1 MDKVTIYNF
10 TDPMMGLS
18 YESEPFFRQ
27 LETHFGDQVELKFV
41 MGGLV
46 RDVADFM
53 IADDFREGEEKAFI
67 HYNARLAKIYESEQ
81 GISGMPIKM
90 DKLNL
95 FSAERRSSMPLNLAY
110 KAAQLTDSLK
120 ADQFLYRLRYA
131 TIVEQ
136 RETNREAEIFAV
148 AQETGLDIRCFKH
161 YFNDGAAQQVL
172 AQDWRWRAELG
183 VRGLPAYLFEYQGK
197 QRLVSGVLTY
207 EHLASLI
214 VQFTQGNIQPTL
226 PKFNA
231 EILQHF
237 MQKHP
242 LVSLIELQYAF
253 GFSNENQILQV
264 FIQAQIPFKRVGNG
278 QFVQTCL

>member
-1 MDKVTIYNF
+1 MDKVTIYHF

-27 LETHFGDQVELKFV
+27 IETHFGDQVALKFV

-81 GISGMPIKM
+81 TISGMPIKM

-95 FSAERRSSMPLNLAY
+95 FSAERRSSTPLNLAY
-110 KAAQLTDSLK
+110 KAAQLTESSK

-136 RETNREAEIFAV
+136 RETNRDAEIFAV
-148 AQETGLDIRCFKH
+148 AQETGLDTLRFKH
-161 YFNDGAAQQVL
+161 YFNDGSAQQAL
-172 AQDWRWRAELG
+172 AQDWQWRAELG

-197 QRLVSGVLTY
+197 QTLVSGVLTY
-207 EHLASLI
+207 EHLASII

-253 GFSNENQILQV
+253 GFSNENQILQA

-278 QFVQTCL
+278 HFMQICI

>member
-27 LETHFGDQVELKFV
+27 LETHFSDQVALKFV

-53 IADDFREGEEKAFI
+53 IADDFREGEGRTFI
-67 HYNARLAKIYESEQ
+67 RYNARLAKIYESEQ

-95 FSAERRSSMPLNLAY
+95 FSAERRSSTPLNLAY
-110 KAAQLTDSLK
+110 KAAQLTESSK
-120 ADQFLYRLRYA
+120 EDQFLYRLRYA

-148 AQETGLDIRCFKH
+148 AQETGLDMLRFKH
-161 YFNDGAAQQVL
+161 YFNDGAAQQAL
-172 AQDWRWRAELG
+172 AQDWQWRAELG

-207 EHLASLI
+207 EHLASII

-278 QFVQTCL
+278 HFMQICL